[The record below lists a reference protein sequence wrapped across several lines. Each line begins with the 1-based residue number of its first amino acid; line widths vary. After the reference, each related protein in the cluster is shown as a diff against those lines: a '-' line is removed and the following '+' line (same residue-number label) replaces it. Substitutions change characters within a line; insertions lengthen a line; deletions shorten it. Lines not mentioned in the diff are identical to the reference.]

1 MMLIPNEVLVYVEK
15 QIYLPMVLK
24 ILERDRRVLA
34 YAPLKLNGPYL
45 KLIDQVME
53 QVHVELRETKA
64 YLTRH
69 QMKVLRLGMDELF
82 TEYEFIYKGYEE
94 KRRYL
99 NVRLRNRSDELLTEF
114 LTSTSKPTA

>member
-1 MMLIPNEVLVYVEK
+1 MLIPDEVLQYVEK

-34 YAPLKLNGPYL
+34 YAPLKLNQPYL
-45 KLIDQVME
+45 RMIDQVIY

-64 YLTRH
+64 YLSQH

-82 TEYEFIYKGYEE
+82 TEYQFIYKGYEE

-99 NVRLRNRSDELLTEF
+99 NVRLRNRSDELLTAF
-114 LTSTSKPTA
+114 LTSRSTPTG